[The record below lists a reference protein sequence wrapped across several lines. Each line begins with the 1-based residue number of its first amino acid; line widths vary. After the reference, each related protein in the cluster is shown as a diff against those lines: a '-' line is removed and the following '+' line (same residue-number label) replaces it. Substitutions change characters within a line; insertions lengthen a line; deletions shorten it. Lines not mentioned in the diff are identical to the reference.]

1 MKRASFF
8 AGIASL
14 AIGLSASAGPLQ
26 DMINAAAPGDTVIVP
41 PGTYEEPVFLKEGM
55 MLISEAGPDTTI
67 IEAPAGLG
75 AAVVGA
81 KDAAIIGFT
90 IHGGQ
95 FGVNNVGNFIGVFEC
110 NIVNFGS
117 VGIVLEKGSA
127 AIVNN
132 LVSGTKA
139 TTGISCTEAN
149 PYVGYNL
156 IENNH
161 TGFAVS
167 RWLIPTLDHN
177 VFRSN
182 DIAVVSGDGTDIVMN
197 GNIFDGNGQNVS
209 GSAKLGT
216 NDQVRAATAEELK
229 LRRGLT
235 AESYRSLMKKVFEEA
250 ASTQPR
256 IMYDLTDVDGKFNLI
271 VTYPYATFTV
281 SASARDTVIKAYD
294 AYDRQTDAALNAQYC
309 IASGGYPTVAVINP
323 QITDKNHDRFVLE
336 KIFEHLPSYNTGAD
350 GKRTFNRLTNLP
362 RIEVILPVGWAAT
375 AANPGSTIEQRGDR
389 QVVKLLSIG
398 MTQLH
403 IEMTKATLVQ

>member
-1 MKRASFF
+1 MKRVSLF

-14 AIGLSASAGPLQ
+14 VFGLSASAGPLQ
-26 DMINAAAPGDTVIVP
+26 DMINAATNDTVVVP
-41 PGTYEEPVFLKEGM
+41 PGTYNEPIALKDGL
-55 MLISEAGPDTTI
+55 MLISQEGPDTTI
-67 IEAPAGLG
+67 IEAPAGV
-75 AAVVGA
+75 AMAVAGA
-81 KDAAIIGFT
+81 KDSAIVGFT

-95 FGVNNVGNFIGVFEC
+95 FGINNLGNFIGVFEC
-110 NIVNFGS
+110 NIANYGA

-132 LVSGTKA
+132 LVSGTKSTA
-139 TTGISCTEAN
+139 GISCTEAN
-149 PYVGYNL
+149 PYVGYNI

-177 VFRSN
+177 VFLSN
-182 DIAVVSGDGTDIVMN
+182 DVAIISGDGTDIVMN

-235 AESYRSLMKKVFEEA
+235 AESYRSLMKKVFEES
-250 ASTQPR
+250 ASMQPR
-256 IMYDLTDVDGKFNLI
+256 IMYDLTDVDGRFNLI
-271 VTYPYATFTV
+271 VTYPYATFSV

-294 AYDRQTDAALNAQYC
+294 AYDRQTDAALNAQYL
-309 IASGGYPTVAVINP
+309 IANGGYPTVAVINP
-323 QITDKNHDRFVLE
+323 QITEKNQDRFVLE
-336 KIFEHLPSYNTGAD
+336 KVFEHLPSYNTGAD
-350 GKRTFNRLTNLP
+350 GKRTFNRLTNLS
-362 RIEVILPVGWAAT
+362 RIEVILPIGWAAT
-375 AANPGSTIEQRGDR
+375 AMNPGSTIEQRGNR
-389 QVVKLLSIG
+389 QVVKLLAVG

-403 IEMTKATLVQ
+403 IEMAKTAPVQ